1 MTARQAP
8 RGDYTDPVFDRSA
21 RMHAVLA
28 AVLNAAA
35 LTAAPASA
43 ADQEA
48 PSVPPACASPGVPI
62 EEAGFVAL
70 GGIEQWVT
78 ITGRRC
84 GNPIVL
90 FLHGGPGN
98 PLSPYAAALF
108 SGWEDDFTLVQW
120 DQRGAG
126 RTFGRSPPGDTTL
139 SIQRMVD
146 DGVGLVEYLTRR
158 LGQPKVAVVAGSWG
172 SILAVHMVRA
182 RPDLFH
188 AYVGFS
194 QIVGSAQNQSAT
206 YARLLTLARD
216 AGDAES
222 VKTLETIGPPPWANP
237 RHPGMVR
244 RITRRY
250 EAKVTDAPPSHWW
263 VRAPDADTEAMRAAD
278 EQGEEYSYLQFVGMN
293 GDGMFAGVDL
303 PSLGTRFAVPIYIVQ
318 GAEDLVTVPD
328 VTRAYVDRIVA
339 PDKAFV
345 PVPRAGHD
353 PNARMLAAVRALLD
367 EHVRDR

>member
-1 MTARQAP
+1 MPDFP
-8 RGDYTDPVFDRSA
+8 RPMCA
-21 RMHAVLA
+21 ALA
-28 AVLNAAA
+28 ALLA
-35 LTAAPASA
+35 LATLAAPAA
-43 ADQEA
+43 ATQDA
-48 PSVPPACASPGVPI
+48 PAAPPAACASPDAPI
-62 EEAGFVAL
+62 DEAGFVAL

-98 PLSPYAAALF
+98 PLTPYAGALF
-108 SGWEDDFTLVQW
+108 AGWEADYTLVQW

-126 RTFGRSPPGDTTL
+126 RTFARNPPGDATL
-139 SIQRMVD
+139 TIQRMAD
-146 DGVGLVEYLTRR
+146 DGVGLVAHLTRR

-194 QIVGSAQNQSAT
+194 QIVGAAQNQSAT
-206 YARLLTLARD
+206 YTRLLTLARAAAD
-216 AGDAES
+216 ADS
-222 VKTLETIGPPPWANP
+222 LKTLETIGPPPWTNP
-237 RHPGMVR
+237 RYPGMVR

-250 EAKVTDAPPSHWW
+250 EATATDAPPPHWW
-263 VRAPDADTEAMRAAD
+263 VRAPEADSEALRAAD
-278 EQGEEYSYLQFVGMN
+278 EQGEDYSYLQFVGMN

-303 PSLGTRFAVPIYIVQ
+303 PSLGTHFAVPVYIVQ

-328 VTRAYVDRIVA
+328 VTRGYVDRIVA

-345 PVPRAGHD
+345 VVPRAGHD
-353 PNARMLAAVRALLD
+353 PNAHMLAAVRALLD
-367 EHVRDR
+367 AHVPDR